1 MDSQFGIN
9 CHSIDGFDDLVKLF
23 YENEDAG
30 KMIAAKEEY
39 LESGVMCYV
48 GNIANRY
55 L

>member
-30 KMIAAKEEY
+30 KMMHLKKSILKA
-39 LESGVMCYV
+39 V
-48 GNIANRY
+48 
-55 L
+55 